1 MRHEFPQGE
10 AVFAVL
16 ARAENALSSLS
27 KLVDPHSSQV
37 CFVGPADLSA
47 TMGHLGDLRHPE
59 VVQVILDIIK
69 RCRQANRPVAIA
81 EGIDV
86 AHIKRWLDAGINVVG
101 CGSDMA
107 FLQSGFA
114 AFKSSV
120 TEKLSIAFR

>member
-1 MRHEFPQGE
+1 MVQIESFAAYHNLDEIL
-10 AVFAVL
+10 AVPG
-16 ARAENALSSLS
+16 
-27 KLVDPHSSQV
+27 VDC
-37 CFVGPADLSA
+37 CFIGPADLSA

-69 RCRQANRPVAIA
+69 RCRQADRPVAIA

-114 AFKSSV
+114 AFKTSV
-120 TEKLSIAFR
+120 TEKLGIAFR